1 MKRILLLPLDER
13 PCNYDY
19 TALMAGGTDF
29 EVVRPPRE
37 LLGVK
42 KTPGDV
48 EEIWKWLKKTAPTC
62 DGAIISIDTL
72 VYSGIVPSRIHHYEA
87 EEMMERI
94 NRLTSLKQD
103 NPKLNLFAFS
113 LIMRC
118 PQYSSAD
125 EEPDYYGICGREIF
139 KTGYI
144 NHKLELSV
152 ATDEERSELEDIKKA
167 MPKEHF
173 EDYIARRRKNIEI
186 NKRAIELTKEG
197 VIDFLIIPQDDSS
210 PYGLT
215 AKDQQVIRDY
225 IKENEQ
231 QFRVYMYPDADAVEN
246 TLFARLV
253 NKMKNV
259 RPMVYLKYASAL
271 GDTVVPAYED
281 RLVNE
286 TIKYQVLA
294 AGGLIAS
301 SVSEADIILMI
312 NTPSGNVSEHSVDS
326 PLPHMIEYDANR
338 NQIEQAEFA
347 EYAVTVL
354 KKAVCFADIAYANGG
369 DPELFDMLRIKG
381 LLYKVAGY
389 AGWNTSSNTLGTC
402 IPQSMI
408 YLHYGERR
416 EHLDFLALRYLEDV
430 GYMAYV
436 RKDMCANHIE
446 KMGCD
451 YFHTDGKYGEVSK
464 LVWQKLQAFAD
475 NNLKTESLKA
485 TVTDCF
491 MPWSRMFEVGL
502 SVKVEPNTKKR
513 IFVASAD

>member
-1 MKRILLLPLDER
+1 MKRVLLLPLDER

-19 TALMAGGTDF
+19 TALMAGGTDI

-37 LLGVK
+37 LLGIK

-48 EEIWKWLKKTAPTC
+48 EAIWKWLKETAPTC

-72 VYSGIVPSRIHHYEA
+72 VYSGIVPSRIHHYE
-87 EEMMERI
+87 EHEINERI
-94 NRLTSLKQD
+94 NRLTKLKKE
-103 NPKLNLFAFS
+103 NPNLTLFAFS

-118 PQYSSAD
+118 PQYSSGD
-125 EEPDYYGICGREIF
+125 EEPDYYEICGREIF
-139 KTGYI
+139 RTGYI
-144 NHKLELSV
+144 KHKIELGI
-152 ATDEERSELEDIKKA
+152 ATDEERAELEHIGTV

-173 EDYIARRRKNIEI
+173 DDYVSRRKKNIEI

-215 AKDQQVIRDY
+215 AKDQQVIRDH
-225 IKENEQ
+225 IKSNEQ

-246 TLFARLV
+246 TLLARLV
-253 NKMKNV
+253 NKFKGV

-271 GDTVVPAYED
+271 GDTVIPSFED
-281 RLVNE
+281 RTVNE

-301 SVSEADIILMI
+301 SVAEADIILMI
-312 NTPSGNVSEHSVDS
+312 NTPSGNVTDHATTYD
-326 PLPHMIEYDANR
+326 LPHMIEYDANR
-338 NQIEQAEFA
+338 NQIEQVEFA
-347 EYAVTVL
+347 EYAINVL

-381 LLYKVAGY
+381 MLYRVAGY

-408 YLHYGERR
+408 YFIYGERK

-430 GYMAYV
+430 GYMAFV
-436 RKDMCANHIE
+436 RKDMCSNHIE

-451 YFHTDGKYGEVSK
+451 YFHTDGKYGEIAK
-464 LVWQKLQAFAD
+464 LVQKKLSEFAEK
-475 NNLKTESLKA
+475 NLKTDEYKVNIL
-485 TVTDCF
+485 DCC

-502 SVKVEPNTKKR
+502 KVKLEPNTKKR
-513 IFVASAD
+513 IFVSEE